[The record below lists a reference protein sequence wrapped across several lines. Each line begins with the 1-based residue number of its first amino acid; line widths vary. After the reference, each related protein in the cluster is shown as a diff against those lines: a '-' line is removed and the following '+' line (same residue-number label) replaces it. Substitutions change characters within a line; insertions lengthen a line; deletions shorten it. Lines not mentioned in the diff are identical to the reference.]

1 MCLINSISIRL
12 KSYSETKTK
21 QKYNYYLPQRLSK
34 KQILVMFS
42 ILDAK

>member
-21 QKYNYYLPQRLSK
+21 QKYYYLPQRLSK